1 MSPACGSGHAPGRG
15 PLPSPC
21 SLGAHRPS
29 QDGAPRVLPTST
41 PATWCRRSRLVDT
54 QAASSQQCSEDQAE
68 QETGLSEAGRAH
80 RALPTE
86 QAEPR
91 TGAHC
96 PPTGEPAIAPKGSG
110 WAYRHFSSCTW
121 VSCPKMRGLGQ
132 VRGKVSGR
140 RKSPGPR
147 NGSFVSLVGESPLS
161 MEGRPGC
168 RPVRARRACAPAS
181 LPEAALRCP
190 PSPPGSGGRRGQ
202 MRAGPHPAAVSGLS
216 SPVVRACVLSPH
228 PRLPSPS

>member
-1 MSPACGSGHAPGRG
+1 MASPQTCWPPEVWGEGCLGGPPAGLGTQGLLGLVTDSCVSPAPTWSQRSPMSPACGSGPAPGRG

-21 SLGAHRPS
+21 SLRAHRPS

-54 QAASSQQCSEDQAE
+54 QAAFSQQCSEDQAE

-96 PPTGEPAIAPKGSG
+96 PTHGGARDCPQGLRLGLPALQLLYLGFLSENEGLGSG
-110 WAYRHFSSCTW
+110 ERKGVRKEEEPRPPERLLC
-121 VSCPKMRGLGQ
+121 VSCG
-132 VRGKVSGR
+132 
-140 RKSPGPR
+140 
-147 NGSFVSLVGESPLS
+147 
-161 MEGRPGC
+161 
-168 RPVRARRACAPAS
+168 
-181 LPEAALRCP
+181 
-190 PSPPGSGGRRGQ
+190 
-202 MRAGPHPAAVSGLS
+202 
-216 SPVVRACVLSPH
+216 
-228 PRLPSPS
+228 